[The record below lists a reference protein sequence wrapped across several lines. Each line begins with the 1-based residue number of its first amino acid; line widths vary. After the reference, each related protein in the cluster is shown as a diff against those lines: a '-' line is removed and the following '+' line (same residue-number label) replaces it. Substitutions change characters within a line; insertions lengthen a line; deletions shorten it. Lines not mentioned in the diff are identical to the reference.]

1 MGQSHR
7 TQKVA
12 DRIKVVVAQLL
23 ETKIKDPRLG
33 FVTVTDARVTGDL
46 QNASIFYTVFGD
58 DDQRAATAA
67 ALESAKGVIRSAVG
81 RDLQT
86 RITPTIEFFEDGLP
100 ESAKALD
107 SLLDK
112 VHVLDA
118 EVAQLRKN
126 ASFPVYWYSDSA
138 MEPGFCNT
146 SPMAISLIKQRLFS
160 VLPQSPMIKK
170 AS

>member
-7 TQKVA
+7 SQKVA

-58 DDQRAATAA
+58 EDARAATAA

-81 RDLQT
+81 KDLGT
-86 RITPTIEFFEDGLP
+86 RITPTLEFILDGLP
-100 ESAKALD
+100 ESAKAMD
-107 SLLDK
+107 SLLDR
-112 VHVLDA
+112 VHQLDA
-118 EVAQLRKN
+118 EVAKAREN
-126 ASFPVYWYSDSA
+126 AKPVAEDPY
-138 MEPGFCNT
+138 
-146 SPMAISLIKQRLFS
+146 
-160 VLPQSPMIKK
+160 K
-170 AS
+170 APRVVEEE

>member
-12 DRIKVVVAQLL
+12 DRIKVVVAQQL

-46 QNASIFYTVFGD
+46 QNATIFYTVFGD
-58 DDQRAATAA
+58 EDQRAATAA

-81 RDLQT
+81 RELQT
-86 RITPTIEFFEDGLP
+86 RITPSIEFFEDGLP

-107 SLLDK
+107 ELLDR
-112 VHVLDA
+112 VHQLDA
-118 EVAQLRKN
+118 EVANLRKG
-126 ASFPVYWYSDSA
+126 ATPVAGDAPYKH
-138 MEPGFCNT
+138 E
-146 SPMAISLIKQRLFS
+146 
-160 VLPQSPMIKK
+160 
-170 AS
+170 